1 VQEPGAVTGDEE
13 EQADSENQ
21 SIQSEGV
28 ISKDSA
34 SPLQTGLDGTQNK
47 QERIIQPSSI
57 MPKHEWTTNAEL
69 SIPQQIRAS

>member
-1 VQEPGAVTGDEE
+1 MKK
-13 EQADSENQ
+13 QADSEDQ

-28 ISKDSA
+28 ISKDST
-34 SPLQTGLDGTQNK
+34 SPLQTGLDETQNK

-57 MPKHEWTTNAEL
+57 IPKPEWITNAEL